1 MKKVIIRGALIL
13 SFFINHLTVFSQ
25 TKECGING
33 EPIVKSGAVFN
44 LNLVQCNND
53 LTITTLMED
62 TSVSGYIKV
71 SNSKRIRII
80 PKDGYQIRI
89 LAVPNSSDD
98 ADNSED
104 SEDIKNRPG
113 DRTKLTGTKGSD
125 RGKTDLEVIIYPN
138 PVENILNIKSKV
150 PITNYKILNTYGNTI
165 LQGGSLHT
173 NATISVNTLTKGMY
187 FLIVQAEDQI
197 ITEIFYKN

>member
-13 SFFINHLTVFSQ
+13 SFFINHLTIYSQ

-62 TSVSGYIKV
+62 TSVSGYIKI
-71 SNSKRIRII
+71 NDAKKIRII

-113 DRTKLTGTKGSD
+113 DRTKLKGTNGSGRD
-125 RGKTDLEVIIYPN
+125 KTDLKVTIYPN

-173 NATISVNTLTKGMY
+173 NATISVSTLTKGMY
-187 FLIVQAEDQI
+187 FLIVQSEDQI